1 VAEGEDAVG
10 MLLAQRKKR
19 IHVIGGEATASP
31 LNQTHSWGIPV
42 SQNEA
47 SWDRIARILLG
58 VILIAVG
65 VFAVQGV
72 AGVVLAVV
80 GLIPLV
86 TGAMGGCPIYAIF
99 KTGTHKPEENVA
111 A

>member
-1 VAEGEDAVG
+1 
-10 MLLAQRKKR
+10 MK
-19 IHVIGGEATASP
+19 
-31 LNQTHSWGIPV
+31 
-42 SQNEA
+42 QNEA
-47 SWDRIARILLG
+47 SWDRIGRILLG
-58 VILIAVG
+58 VILIAIG

-86 TGAMGGCPIYAIF
+86 TGAMGWCPLYAIF
-99 KTGTHKPEENVA
+99 KTGTHKSEENIA